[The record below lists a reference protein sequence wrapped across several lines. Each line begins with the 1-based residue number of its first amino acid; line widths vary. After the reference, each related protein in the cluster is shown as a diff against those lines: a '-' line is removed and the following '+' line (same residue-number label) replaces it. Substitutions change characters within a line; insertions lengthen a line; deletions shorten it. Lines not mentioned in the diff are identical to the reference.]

1 MFAAAMTRSLRQA
14 CSVASRVHVA
24 QASRPISV
32 LANNHLMKSK
42 KVESDEEFDQRY
54 VDYLSRPDC
63 DGWEIR
69 KAMTDL
75 NGEDLVPEPTI
86 IIAAMHACRRNNDL
100 ALAIRILESIRDK
113 CVPGKMR
120 ETIWP
125 YVVQELTPV
134 CTELGIPFPEE
145 IGYDQPELWKK
156 QTVRPL

>member
-1 MFAAAMTRSLRQA
+1 MFAAAILRPLRQA
-14 CSVASRVHVA
+14 CSVASRVRVA
-24 QASRPISV
+24 QAPRPISV
-32 LANNHLMKSK
+32 LANNRLMKEK
-42 KVESDEEFDQRY
+42 MVETDEEFDQRY

-75 NGEDLVPEPTI
+75 NAEDLVPEPAI

-125 YVVQELTPV
+125 YVVQELTPT
-134 CTELGIPFPEE
+134 CKELGVPFPEE
-145 IGYDQPELWKK
+145 IGYDKPELWKE
-156 QTVRPL
+156 QIQRPL